1 MLPMRRQSLL
11 LSNILHYVALES
23 RNLYPHSQ
31 KNYNMVSPGL
41 SSHPW
46 ARLSYLV
53 VPEKA

>member
-1 MLPMRRQSLL
+1 MLSMRRQSLL
-11 LSNILHYVALES
+11 LSNILHYVALEAQ
-23 RNLYPHSQ
+23 NLFPNCQ
-31 KNYNMVSPGL
+31 KNDVTVSPGL